1 MKIALCTLGCK
12 VNYYESKAISD
23 ALAARGYESHPFE
36 RGANVYIINTCAV
49 TGEAE
54 RKAAQMVRRAVS
66 FGAEKIIVTGC
77 SAQLHPE
84 KYERIDGV
92 LAVIGNREKLLS
104 ALAVYDTENALS
116 RSCFSLEGAPY
127 EEMTISGSER
137 TRAYV
142 KVEDGCDSR
151 CTYCIIR
158 KARGGIRSRSIE
170 NSLAE
175 VRALAAKGYREIVFC
190 GIEISGFGK
199 DTGESLADLIRG
211 ASLIDGI
218 ERIRLSSV
226 DPAFLKPSFIDEVSE
241 IKQFTPYFHLSI
253 QSGSSSTLARMK
265 RRYTSDMLRE
275 YTEYIRRK
283 MPLAEFAADIIVGF
297 PGETEE
303 EFEETCSLVKDI
315 SLQHFH
321 IFTYSKRPGT
331 EAAEMEG
338 QIDTGVKRSREKR
351 LSQIRTETG
360 RAARGKYI
368 GMTLPVLFETFE
380 KGVSRGHTENF
391 IEVSVKTEHA
401 LHGVIKDVLIESVTD
416 DGCIGTLI

>member
-1 MKIALCTLGCK
+1 
-12 VNYYESKAISD
+12 
-23 ALAARGYESHPFE
+23 
-36 RGANVYIINTCAV
+36 
-49 TGEAE
+49 
-54 RKAAQMVRRAVS
+54 
-66 FGAEKIIVTGC
+66 
-77 SAQLHPE
+77 
-84 KYERIDGV
+84 
-92 LAVIGNREKLLS
+92 
-104 ALAVYDTENALS
+104 
-116 RSCFSLEGAPY
+116 
-127 EEMTISGSER
+127 MTISGSER

-199 DTGESLADLIRG
+199 DTGESLADLIRV

-275 YTEYIRRK
+275 YDKKSHGYEDILLSYLKIIINKIERKLLTEKDEPPKQRRGQLLFDGV
-283 MPLAEFAADIIVGF
+283 MAEVESAPAIDHKEKDFAERFYMSPAAFSAGFKRYSGISFASFLSSTRIKEAMRLLQEEDIPISAVQALSGY
-297 PGETEE
+297 
-303 EFEETCSLVKDI
+303 KD
-315 SLQHFH
+315 
-321 IFTYSKRPGT
+321 SKSFYRAFKRYTGT
-331 EAAEMEG
+331 TPANYRN
-338 QIDTGVKRSREKR
+338 K
-351 LSQIRTETG
+351 
-360 RAARGKYI
+360 
-368 GMTLPVLFETFE
+368 
-380 KGVSRGHTENF
+380 H
-391 IEVSVKTEHA
+391 
-401 LHGVIKDVLIESVTD
+401 
-416 DGCIGTLI
+416 